1 MKLIIKQQF
10 FTIFDKF
17 DVYDEGDNIVYT
29 VEGQFALTKTLSVLD
44 HDGNEAAKLTRRFF
58 TILPTFDIEV
68 DGVEVGTIRK
78 EFSLLTP
85 QFDIDYMNWSVKG
98 DILEWDYDV
107 NDENGSLIAHIS
119 KEILNLTDTY
129 CIDVEDDKN
138 ALHVLMLVLAID
150 AEKEQ
155 R

>member
-10 FTIFDKF
+10 FTLFDKF

-68 DGVEVGTIRK
+68 DGEEIGTIRK

-98 DILEWDYDV
+98 DV

-119 KEILNLTDTY
+119 KEVFNLTDTY

>member
-10 FTIFDKF
+10 FTLFDKF

-68 DGVEVGTIRK
+68 DGVEIGTIRK

-107 NDENGSLIAHIS
+107 NDENGSL
-119 KEILNLTDTY
+119 KETEESRKLTPDSSHFKGNTQP
-129 CIDVEDDKN
+129 
-138 ALHVLMLVLAID
+138 H
-150 AEKEQ
+150 
-155 R
+155 

>member
-10 FTIFDKF
+10 FTLFDKF

-44 HDGNEAAKLTRRFF
+44 HDGNEAA
-58 TILPTFDIEV
+58 
-68 DGVEVGTIRK
+68 IRK

>member
-10 FTIFDKF
+10 FTLFDKF

-68 DGVEVGTIRK
+68 DGAGGRHYTKGI
-78 EFSLLTP
+78 FTSHSPSLTLT
-85 QFDIDYMNWSVKG
+85 
-98 DILEWDYDV
+98 
-107 NDENGSLIAHIS
+107 
-119 KEILNLTDTY
+119 T
-129 CIDVEDDKN
+129 
-138 ALHVLMLVLAID
+138 
-150 AEKEQ
+150 
-155 R
+155 

>member
-10 FTIFDKF
+10 FTLFDKF

-68 DGVEVGTIRK
+68 DGGIGEDNVGLVTSSGANVIVAGSAIFHSKKINKTIKAMKIAAK
-78 EFSLLTP
+78 ENP
-85 QFDIDYMNWSVKG
+85 YID
-98 DILEWDYDV
+98 
-107 NDENGSLIAHIS
+107 
-119 KEILNLTDTY
+119 
-129 CIDVEDDKN
+129 
-138 ALHVLMLVLAID
+138 
-150 AEKEQ
+150 
-155 R
+155 

>member
-1 MKLIIKQQF
+1 MRLA
-10 FTIFDKF
+10 
-17 DVYDEGDNIVYT
+17 E
-29 VEGQFALTKTLSVLD
+29 
-44 HDGNEAAKLTRRFF
+44 RRY
-58 TILPTFDIEV
+58 
-68 DGVEVGTIRK
+68 
-78 EFSLLTP
+78 
-85 QFDIDYMNWSVKG
+85 IDYMNWSVKG

>member
-10 FTIFDKF
+10 FTLFDKF

-68 DGVEVGTIRK
+68 DGEERIIILRLKIDTEICPVMEYFEIFLERMVLCKKSAARLGCSFELIINDTR
-78 EFSLLTP
+78 LL
-85 QFDIDYMNWSVKG
+85 
-98 DILEWDYDV
+98 
-107 NDENGSLIAHIS
+107 
-119 KEILNLTDTY
+119 
-129 CIDVEDDKN
+129 
-138 ALHVLMLVLAID
+138 
-150 AEKEQ
+150 
-155 R
+155 

>member
-10 FTIFDKF
+10 FTLFDKF

-58 TILPTFDIEV
+58 TILPT
-68 DGVEVGTIRK
+68 
-78 EFSLLTP
+78 
-85 QFDIDYMNWSVKG
+85 FDIDYMNWSVKG

>member
-10 FTIFDKF
+10 FTLFDKF

-68 DGVEVGTIRK
+68 DGKR
-78 EFSLLTP
+78 
-85 QFDIDYMNWSVKG
+85 
-98 DILEWDYDV
+98 
-107 NDENGSLIAHIS
+107 
-119 KEILNLTDTY
+119 
-129 CIDVEDDKN
+129 
-138 ALHVLMLVLAID
+138 
-150 AEKEQ
+150 
-155 R
+155 